1 MEYASK
7 GVANTGLGLGIAGT
21 ALGLLNGG
29 GGILSGLAGSAQ
41 PATTTASE
49 MASVVSTVA
58 ELAGVTGRCSD
69 NTPVT
74 RYELKMQQEL
84 AAKDSEIAL
93 LKSEQNT
100 EIKIADVYERIMTR
114 VNQDQRDQAAWNA
127 NQSVANA
134 QMSAAIAT
142 NSNSIAALQNCC
154 SQITKLVVPNTAIC
168 PGWGSV
174 TITPAS
180 NGTTNA

>member
-29 GGILSGLAGSAQ
+29 GGILNGYAGGTSTAADLA
-41 PATTTASE
+41 
-49 MASVVSTVA
+49 TVA
-58 ELAGVTGRCSD
+58 KTVADMTGVTNRCSE

-74 RYELKMQQEL
+74 RYEMDMAMKL

-93 LKSEQNT
+93 IKSEQNT
-100 EIKIADVYERIMTR
+100 EIKIADVYERIITR
-114 VNQDQRDQAAWNA
+114 VNADQRAQADWNA
-127 NQSVANA
+127 AQSVANA

-142 NSNSIAALQNCC
+142 NANSIAALQNCC

-168 PGWGSV
+168 PGWGPV
-174 TITPAS
+174 QITPEPV
-180 NGTTNA
+180 TTTVA

>member
-29 GGILSGLAGSAQ
+29 GGILPGLGGTSA
-41 PATTTASE
+41 AAD
-49 MASVVSTVA
+49 MATVA
-58 ELAGVTGRCSD
+58 KTVADLTGVTNRCSE

-74 RYELKMQQEL
+74 RYEMDMAMKL

-114 VNQDQRDQAAWNA
+114 VNADQRAQADWNA
-127 NQSVANA
+127 AQSVANA

-168 PGWGSV
+168 PGWGPV
-174 TITPAS
+174 QITPEPV
-180 NGTTNA
+180 NTTVA

>member
-7 GVANTGLGLGIAGT
+7 GIAGTGLGLGIAGT

-29 GGILSGLAGSAQ
+29 GGILSGLGGTS
-41 PATTTASE
+41 TAAD
-49 MASVVSTVA
+49 MATVA
-58 ELAGVTGRCSD
+58 KTVADLTGVTNRCSE

-74 RYELKMQQEL
+74 RYEMDMAMKL

-93 LKSEQNT
+93 IKSEQNT

-142 NSNSIAALQNCC
+142 NANSIAALQNCC
-154 SQITKLVVPNTAIC
+154 NQITRLVVPNTAIC
-168 PGWGSV
+168 PGWGPV
-174 TITPAS
+174 QITPEPV
-180 NGTTNA
+180 TTTVA

>member
-7 GVANTGLGLGIAGT
+7 NVAGAGLGLGIAGT

-29 GGILSGLAGSAQ
+29 GGILPGLGGTS
-41 PATTTASE
+41 TAAD
-49 MASVVSTVA
+49 MATVA
-58 ELAGVTGRCSD
+58 KTVADLTGVTNRCSE

-74 RYELKMQQEL
+74 RYEMDMAMKL
-84 AAKDSEIAL
+84 AAKDSEISL

-100 EIKIADVYERIMTR
+100 EIKIADVYSRIMTR

-142 NSNSIAALQNCC
+142 NANSIAALQSCC
-154 SQITKLVVPNTAIC
+154 NQITKLVVPNTSIC
-168 PGWGSV
+168 PGWGAV
-174 TITPAS
+174 QITPEPVA
-180 NGTTNA
+180 TTVA

>member
-29 GGILSGLAGSAQ
+29 GGILSGLGGTS
-41 PATTTASE
+41 TAAD
-49 MASVVSTVA
+49 MATVA
-58 ELAGVTGRCSD
+58 KTVADLTGVTNRCSE

-74 RYELKMQQEL
+74 RYEMDMAMKL

-93 LKSEQNT
+93 IKSEQNT

-142 NSNSIAALQNCC
+142 NANSIAALQNCC
-154 SQITKLVVPNTAIC
+154 NQITKLVVPNTAIC
-168 PGWGSV
+168 PGWGAVQV
-174 TITPAS
+174 TPEPV
-180 NGTTNA
+180 TTTVA

>member
-29 GGILSGLAGSAQ
+29 GGILPGLGGTSA
-41 PATTTASE
+41 AAD
-49 MASVVSTVA
+49 MATVA
-58 ELAGVTGRCSD
+58 KTVADLTGVTNRCSE

-74 RYELKMQQEL
+74 RYEMDMAMKL

-114 VNQDQRDQAAWNA
+114 VNADQRAQADWNA
-127 NQSVANA
+127 AQSVANA

-154 SQITKLVVPNTAIC
+154 NT
-168 PGWGSV
+168 
-174 TITPAS
+174 
-180 NGTTNA
+180 